1 MIHPRIQKENREKI
15 SNWFDKQKQELQQK
29 QQEAAQQQADDEAQV
44 KKEIELKKAEN
55 N

>member
-1 MIHPRIQKENREKI
+1 MFYFEELTTSQID
-15 SNWFDKQKQELQQK
+15 NWFDKQKQDLQQK
-29 QQEAAQQQADDEAQV
+29 QEESEQQQADDEAQV